1 MKFIA
6 RIEGSNL
13 NMSHVF
19 IISFILYHLTHCTGP
34 DPASLTSLRLK
45 KEDAVLGAEVFIK
58 SSNA

>member
-19 IISFILYHLTHCTGP
+19 IISFILYHLTGP